1 MADGLWVL
9 SPLVL
14 PLPHS
19 WLATALNRRLLHA
32 TIRRATHRLGMTG
45 VQVWTFL
52 PNTLEYAVD
61 LAPSLLVYYCVDDWA
76 HAEAMDAPGFVHYFK
91 GPTVDGGRC
100 MSFCLWDSR
109 AEARA
114 AASRPAHARA
124 VALTHQAYAEYR
136 LEFHRVRRTADGF
149 AIQPWDAVGGSADGP
164 VALPAVDPD
173 DGSAL
178 GEPDLSP
185 NLAPGLAP
193 S

>member
-1 MADGLWVL
+1 MVAFRSSRLPDVDEAQL
-9 SPLVL
+9 S
-14 PLPHS
+14 
-19 WLATALNRRLLHA
+19 A
-32 TIRRATHRLGMTG
+32 
-45 VQVWTFL
+45 
-52 PNTLEYAVD
+52 Y
-61 LAPSLLVYYCVDDWA
+61 DDWA

-109 AEARA
+109 AQARE

-124 VALTHQAYAEYR
+124 VALTHQAYASYT

-149 AIQPWDAVGGSADGP
+149 AIEPYD
-164 VALPAVDPD
+164 ALPAPVEAGVTTPAPSLDEAP
-173 DGSAL
+173 S
-178 GEPDLSP
+178 DLPP

>member
-1 MADGLWVL
+1 MGQP
-9 SPLVL
+9 SRP
-14 PLPHS
+14 S
-19 WLATALNRRLLHA
+19 FKR
-32 TIRRATHRLGMTG
+32 
-45 VQVWTFL
+45 
-52 PNTLEYAVD
+52 
-61 LAPSLLVYYCVDDWA
+61 LAPVSDRYAYLPVAEAFTWRACEPDVAPGEWYMVAFRSTRLPGVDEAQLAAYDDWA

-91 GPTVDGGRC
+91 GPTTDGGRC

-124 VALTHQAYAEYR
+124 VALTHQAYAEYM

-149 AIQPWDAVGGSADGP
+149 AIEPYDAVPTPAAA
-164 VALPAVDPD
+164 ALRP
-173 DGSAL
+173 S
-178 GEPDLSP
+178 EPGLDLAPGDLPP

>member
-1 MADGLWVL
+1 MGHP
-9 SPLVL
+9 SRP
-14 PLPHS
+14 S
-19 WLATALNRRLLHA
+19 FER
-32 TIRRATHRLGMTG
+32 
-45 VQVWTFL
+45 
-52 PNTLEYAVD
+52 
-61 LAPSLLVYYCVDDWA
+61 LAPVSDRYAHLPVAEAFTWRACEPDVAPGEWYMVAFRSARLPGVDEAQLSAYDDWA

-91 GPTVDGGRC
+91 GPTTDGGRC

-124 VALTHQAYAEYR
+124 VALTHQAYAEYT

-149 AIQPWDAVGGSADGP
+149 AFESYDAVQAPATATPMPAEPSLDLAPGD
-164 VALPAVDPD
+164 LPA
-173 DGSAL
+173 
-178 GEPDLSP
+178 